1 MDLHPRVV
9 MTLISV
15 IYLLL
20 GMMLDAYG
28 MLILTIPF
36 VFPVIL
42 NLGFDPV
49 WFGIYAVLMCEI
61 ALITPPVGINVYV
74 MAKVQPDV
82 PLTTIFRGIV
92 PFFFTTLLV
101 VILLTLFPEIVMWL
115 PNQAFARR
123 SEEHT
128 SELQSLMRISY
139 AVFC

>member
-82 PLTTIFRGIV
+82 PPTTILRGIV
-92 PFFFTTLLV
+92 PFFFTTLMVVLLLSLFAVLV
-101 VILLTLFPEIVMWL
+101 MCRSDSALD
-115 PNQAFARR
+115 RR
-123 SEEHT
+123 STMAIHGRPQEH
-128 SELQSLMRISY
+128 R
-139 AVFC
+139 